1 MRLFNPATMT
11 EIIPGLND
19 TIGAVKL
26 LSDNWFFTL
35 SEIPKGTMLRVNER
49 GEPELKEMAQS

>member
-19 TIGAVKL
+19 TIGAVEL
-26 LSDNWFFTL
+26 LSDNWFFTS
-35 SEIPKGTMLRVNER
+35 SEIPKGAMLRVNER

>member
-1 MRLFNPATMT
+1 MT

-19 TIGAVKL
+19 TIGAVEL
-26 LSDNWFFTL
+26 LSDNWFFTS
-35 SEIPKGTMLRVNER
+35 SEIPKGAMLRVNER